1 MSPIEEE
8 IKKILGLGEVLE
20 KVELEEVEEQEIEE
34 EIKVDIDELKLE

>member
-1 MSPIEEE
+1 
-8 IKKILGLGEVLE
+8 VLE